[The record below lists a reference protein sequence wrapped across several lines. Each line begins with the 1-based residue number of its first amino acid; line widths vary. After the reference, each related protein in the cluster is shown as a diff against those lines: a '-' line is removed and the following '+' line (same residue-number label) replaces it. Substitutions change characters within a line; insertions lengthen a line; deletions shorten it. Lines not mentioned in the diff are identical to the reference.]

1 MSDIKPINLDTDPQ
15 GGLHKVSSRQPPVG
29 TGERPA
35 DNSGS
40 FSNAL
45 QRAQAGAEAEALSLS
60 SQPYI
65 PSTGKGLDKGVH
77 HRLPDGNAVTY
88 EDIRRAIAEGRGNE
102 DVSPYFTGQ
111 TNAQA
116 LAAHDFAKGV
126 EKAPAVAGAVVA
138 VSQRSIL
145 SLLSSITDAF
155 GFGQKIRSAFNQTS
169 PEPDKSVAAVADE
182 AKKLSKN

>member
-29 TGERPA
+29 TGELPA
-35 DNSGS
+35 DSSGS

-45 QRAQAGAEAEALSLS
+45 QRAQAEAEALSLS
-60 SQPYI
+60 TQPYI

-77 HRLPDGNAVTY
+77 HRLPDGTAVTY
-88 EDIRRAIAEGRGNE
+88 EDIRRAIAEGRGDE

-111 TNAQA
+111 TNTQA

-182 AKKLSKN
+182 AKKISKN